1 MSPTYRPRLPLLASL
16 TSCAAAIVC
25 LSSMSGAFL
34 AKGPAHAAPPAM
46 LDASPSPAKNA
57 RFALVIGWNQSD
69 DAELEPLRYADDD
82 AIRYHE
88 LFAAMTTQSILLTTP
103 DEETEDLVPDFATL
117 GAKVPTRQNVLD
129 AIQTLRGAMAR
140 AKALGQ
146 RPILYFVYSGHG
158 NYDAEGRGYVHLA
171 DGRFSTRDLFSY
183 VIEPTRADPV
193 VLLVDACNAALLV
206 NGRGRPT
213 ALAERR
219 PAGRSKLD
227 LADYPNVGVVLAS
240 SQLGETHEWGR
251 YLAGVF
257 SHEVRSGLLG
267 AADLDDDQKIG
278 FAELA
283 AFVASANARVKNPT
297 VKITPYIRPPLT
309 DPNIALVDLSA
320 VRFRARL
327 RIDDTIQGKA
337 HILDQDLVRYADFH
351 RTPDAPPFWLA
362 LTRPG
367 ELILVTED
375 TEWVVPETATGDIAM
390 SQIVKRP
397 RTSASARGPG
407 SEYFERTLFHEP
419 FDKVFADRYL
429 SIDYLKNLE
438 LQRYIEAPWYD
449 NATAWVVVG
458 SGLALAAGGLG
469 MQLRALDLE
478 DKAHATPWADERR
491 RINDE
496 LDTFGIGSLVLYGI
510 GGAAVLS
517 GIFLFALDQPLGI
530 ETWRPPISVDLST
543 QSIQLRTDW

>member
-1 MSPTYRPRLPLLASL
+1 MKPALASAL
-16 TSCAAAIVC
+16 
-25 LSSMSGAFL
+25 AFVAL
-34 AKGPAHAAPPAM
+34 CTTGGPSAHAADPPPA
-46 LDASPSPAKNA
+46 APPEA

-69 DAELEPLRYADDD
+69 DPELEPLRYADDD

-88 LFAAMTTQSILLTTP
+88 LFSAVAERATLLTSP
-103 DEETEDLVPDFATL
+103 DEETEELVPDFAAL
-117 GAKVPTRQNVLD
+117 GAVVPTRAAVLAALQD
-129 AIQTLRGAMAR
+129 LRAAMQR
-140 AKALGQ
+140 AKARGA

-171 DGRFSTRDLFSY
+171 DGRFSTRDLFAH
-183 VIEPTRADPV
+183 VLEPTRADPV
-193 VLLVDACNAALLV
+193 ILIVDACNAALLV
-206 NGRGRPT
+206 NGRGKPT
-213 ALAERR
+213 GERR

-227 LADYPNVGVVLAS
+227 LADFPNVGVILAS

-267 AADLDDDQKIG
+267 AADVDDDQRVG

-297 VKITPYIRPPLT
+297 VRITPYIRPPLT
-309 DPNIALVDLSA
+309 DPNLALIDLA
-320 VRFRARL
+320 HGRFRGRL
-327 RIDDTIQGKA
+327 RVGDELVGKA
-337 HILDQDLVRYADFH
+337 HVLDQDMVRYADFH
-351 RTPDAPPFWLA
+351 RTAAARPFWLA

-367 ELILVTED
+367 VLTLVTD
-375 TEWVVPETATGDIAM
+375 DSEWSVPEEATGDLSLA
-390 SQIVKRP
+390 SLPKRP

-429 SIDYLKNLE
+429 SLDYLENLE
-438 LQRYIEAPWYD
+438 LQRFVEVPWYE
-449 NATAWVVVG
+449 NTTAWVVVG

-478 DKAHATPWADERR
+478 DQAHATPWADERR
-491 RINDE
+491 RLNGE
-496 LDTFGIGSLVLYGI
+496 LGTFETGSRILYGV
-510 GGAAVLS
+510 GGAAVLT
-517 GIFLFALDQPLGI
+517 GVVLFALDRPVSV
-530 ETWRPPISVDLST
+530 ETWRPPLTVDLGGA
-543 QSIQLRTDW
+543 SIQLRSTW